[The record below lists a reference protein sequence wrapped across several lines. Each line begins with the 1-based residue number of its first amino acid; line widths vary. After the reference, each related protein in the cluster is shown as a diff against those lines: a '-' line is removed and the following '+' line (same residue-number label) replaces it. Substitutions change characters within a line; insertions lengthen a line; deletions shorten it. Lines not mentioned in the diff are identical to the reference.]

1 MAQYNVYAGTAFK
14 GQLTPNK
21 IVAGLYNAIIA
32 HYTEANNIK
41 SMASKLVNMFKM
53 DGSVYG
59 DKYLY
64 TSLDINKTG
73 EFTGTDYNVLE
84 PEPFEQPYTQAIT
97 IDTFRQTAVT
107 ISDYLTRSAWEN
119 EYSFSNFIG
128 VLLTFLEDTKRV
140 YECSLVNTYVGST
153 STSLGKQTQIVTF
166 EADSAGVEA
175 EHRLNAQTI
184 AKTVADV
191 VVDLTNPSRDYNDIG
206 FMRSY
211 NPEDLVCI
219 FPASKKNAI
228 TYLDEPTIFHKDGLF
243 SNLENVVLPDNY
255 FLKTT
260 SDPIPFIAV
269 DGTTT
274 PTIYAIKEMDCT
286 YTVLAGGPS
295 GSDTY
300 TRVVHYFPGNHIAKE
315 VAIIDNKGNTRTA
328 ALASYKLDGAT
339 AAVSTEFAVGDFG
352 VIDDTILVKILSKDS
367 IKFMSG
373 FSVGT
378 SFWNPKSLST
388 NHYLTWSHSSLDYL
402 KDKPF
407 ITLKKAAQ

>member
-84 PEPFEQPYTQAIT
+84 PEPFDAPYTQAIT

-107 ISDYLTRSAWEN
+107 ISDYLTRAAWEN

-140 YECSLVNTYVGST
+140 YECSLVNTYIGST
-153 STSLGKQTQIVTF
+153 STSLGKQTQIITF
-166 EADSAGVEA
+166 EADSSGVEA

-184 AKTVADV
+184 AKAVADV

-243 SNLENVVLPDNY
+243 DNLENVVLPDNY

-260 SDPIPFIAV
+260 SDPVPFNTL
-269 DGTTT
+269 DSTT
-274 PTIYAIKEMDCT
+274 TIYALKEMDCT
-286 YTVLAGGPS
+286 YNYKGGAGGA
-295 GSDTY
+295 DTY

-315 VAIIDNKGNTRTA
+315 VTIIDNKGVPR
-328 ALASYKLDGAT
+328 LAGLVSYQLDGDVVT
-339 AAVSTEFAVGDFG
+339 TTEFAAGDFG

-388 NHYLTWSHSSLDYL
+388 NHYLTWSHSSLNYL

>member
-1 MAQYNVYAGTAFK
+1 MANYNAYAGTAFK

-32 HYTEANNIK
+32 HYTETNNIK
-41 SMASKLVNMFKM
+41 SMASKLVDMFRM
-53 DGSVYG
+53 DGTVYG

-64 TSLDINKTG
+64 TALDINKTR
-73 EFTGTDYNVLE
+73 EFTGTDYNVQM
-84 PEPFEQPYTQAIT
+84 PEPFDAPYTQAIT

-107 ISDYLTRSAWEN
+107 ISEYLSRSAWEN

-128 VLLTFLEDTKRV
+128 VLLAFLEDTKRV
-140 YECSLVNTYVGST
+140 YETSLVNTYVGST
-153 STSLGKQTQIVTF
+153 STSLGKQTQIITF

-175 EHRLNAQTI
+175 NNRIYAQTI

-243 SNLENVVLPDNY
+243 GNLENVVLPDNY
-255 FLKTT
+255 FLTAI
-260 SDPIPFIAV
+260 SEAVPF
-269 DGTTT
+269 DT
-274 PTIYAIKEMDCT
+274 PESTATLYAIKEMDCT
-286 YTVLAGGPS
+286 YFFKSGAGGADS
-295 GSDTY
+295 Y
-300 TRVVHYFPGNHIAKE
+300 TRVVHYFPGNYIAKK
-315 VAIIDNKGNTRTA
+315 VAIIDIKGNTRTA
-328 ALASYKLDGAT
+328 ALASYKLDGAST
-339 AAVSTEFAVGDFG
+339 ATTDDFMPGDVG
-352 VIDDTILVKILSKDS
+352 VIDDTVLVKILSKDS

-407 ITLKKAAQ
+407 ITLKEAR

>member
-1 MAQYNVYAGTAFK
+1 MANYNVYAGTAFK

-21 IVAGLYNAIIA
+21 IVAGLYNAIIG

-41 SMASKLVNMFKM
+41 SMASKLINMFRV
-53 DGSVYG
+53 DGSICG

-64 TSLDINKTG
+64 TALDINKTR
-73 EFTGTDYNVLE
+73 EFTGTDYNILA
-84 PEPFEQPYTQAIT
+84 PEPFEQPFTQAIT

-107 ISDYLTRSAWEN
+107 ISDYLTLSAWGN

-140 YECSLVNTYVGST
+140 YETSLVNTYVGST
-153 STSLGKQTQIVTF
+153 STSLGKQTQVITF
-166 EADSAGVEA
+166 EPDSAGIEA
-175 EHRLNAQTI
+175 QHRLEAQTL
-184 AKTVADV
+184 AKAVADV

-211 NPEDLVCI
+211 NPEDLVCV

-243 SNLENVVLPDNY
+243 GNLENVVLPDNY
-255 FLKTT
+255 FLTAT
-260 SDPIPFIAV
+260 SDPVPFN
-269 DGTTT
+269 T
-274 PTIYAIKEMDCT
+274 PDSTATIYAIKEMDCT
-286 YTVLAGGPS
+286 YTVTS

-315 VAIIDNKGNTRTA
+315 VAIVSNTGTTLTA
-328 ALASYKLDGAT
+328 KLASYKLDGAPT
-339 AAVSTEFAVGDFG
+339 AVSTEFAAGDYG

-388 NHYLTWSHSSLDYL
+388 NHYLTWAHSTLDYL

-407 ITLKKAAQ
+407 ITLKKAQ

>member
-32 HYTEANNIK
+32 HYTETNNIK
-41 SMASKLVNMFKM
+41 SMASKLINMFKI
-53 DGSVYG
+53 DGTVYG

-64 TSLDINKTG
+64 TALDINKTR
-73 EFTGTDYNVLE
+73 EFTGTDYNVLA
-84 PEPFEQPYTQAIT
+84 PEPFDAPFTQAIT

-107 ISDYLTRSAWEN
+107 ISEYLSRAAWEN

-140 YECSLVNTYVGST
+140 YESSLVNTYVGST

-166 EADSAGVEA
+166 EPDSAGVEA
-175 EHRLNAQTI
+175 QNRLNAQTI

-191 VVDLTNPSRDYNDIG
+191 VVDLTNPSRDYNDLG

-243 SNLENVVLPDNY
+243 GNLESVVLPDNY
-255 FLKTT
+255 FLTAT
-260 SDPIPFIAV
+260 SDPVSFSAV
-269 DGTTT
+269 DSTS
-274 PTIYAIKEMDCT
+274 ILYAMKEMDCT
-286 YTVLAGGPS
+286 YTVTA

-300 TRVVHYFPGNHIAKE
+300 TRVVHYFPGNHITKQ
-315 VAIIDNKGNTRTA
+315 VAIVDNTGTTRTA
-328 ALASYKLDGAT
+328 NLASYKLDGASS
-339 AAVSTEFAVGDFG
+339 AVSTEFMPGDYG
-352 VIDDTILVKILSKDS
+352 VIDDTVLVKILSKDS

-373 FSVGT
+373 FSAGT

-388 NHYLTWSHSSLDYL
+388 NHYLTWAHSSLDYL

>member
-41 SMASKLVNMFKM
+41 SMASKLINMFRV

-64 TSLDINKTG
+64 TALDINKTR
-73 EFTGTDYNVLE
+73 EFTGTDYNVQV
-84 PEPFEQPYTQAIT
+84 PEPFDAPFTQAIT

-107 ISDYLTRSAWEN
+107 ISDYLTRQAWEN

-140 YECSLVNTYVGST
+140 YETSLVNTYVGST

-166 EADSAGVEA
+166 EVDSIGAEA
-175 EHRLNAQTI
+175 QNRLNAQTL
-184 AKTVADV
+184 AKAVADV

-211 NPEDLVCI
+211 NPEDLICI

-228 TYLDEPTIFHKDGLF
+228 TYLDEPTIFHRDGLF
-243 SNLENVVLPDNY
+243 GNLENVVLPDNY

-260 SDPIPFIAV
+260 SDPVPFNTP
-269 DGTTT
+269 DSTT
-274 PTIYAIKEMDCT
+274 TIYAIKEMDCT
-286 YTVLAGGPS
+286 YKVTAGGSS

-328 ALASYKLDGAT
+328 SLASYKLDGAT
-339 AAVSTEFAVGDFG
+339 ADVSTEFAAGDFG

-378 SFWNPKSLST
+378 SFYNPKSLST
-388 NHYLTWSHSSLDYL
+388 NHYLTWAHSSLDYL

>member
-41 SMASKLVNMFKM
+41 SMASKLINMFKI

-64 TSLDINKTG
+64 TALDINKTR
-73 EFTGTDYNVLE
+73 EFTGTDYNVLM
-84 PEPFEQPYTQAIT
+84 PEPFDAPFTQAIT

-107 ISDYLTRSAWEN
+107 ISDYLTRAAWEN

-140 YECSLVNTYVGST
+140 YETSLVNTYVGST

-166 EADSAGVEA
+166 KATSDGVEA
-175 EHRLNAQTI
+175 QHRLEAQTI

-211 NPEDLVCI
+211 NPEDLVCV

-243 SNLENVVLPDNY
+243 GNLENVVLPDNY
-255 FLKTT
+255 FLKAT
-260 SDPIPFIAV
+260 SETVPFNTP
-269 DGTTT
+269 DSTTT
-274 PTIYAIKEMDCT
+274 VYAIKEMDCT
-286 YTVLAGGPS
+286 YTYKGGAG

-315 VAIIDNKGNTRTA
+315 VTIIDNKRVPRLAGLVSYQLDGDAPSTA
-328 ALASYKLDGAT
+328 A
-339 AAVSTEFAVGDFG
+339 EFVAGDVG

-373 FSVGT
+373 WHQLLES
-378 SFWNPKSLST
+378 
-388 NHYLTWSHSSLDYL
+388 
-402 KDKPF
+402 
-407 ITLKKAAQ
+407 

>member
-1 MAQYNVYAGTAFK
+1 MAQYNIYAGTAFK

-41 SMASKLVNMFKM
+41 SMASKLINMFKI

-64 TSLDINKTG
+64 TALDINKTR
-73 EFTGTDYNVLE
+73 EFTGTDYNVLAS
-84 PEPFEQPYTQAIT
+84 EPFDAPFTQAIT

-107 ISDYLTRSAWEN
+107 ISDYLTRAAWEN

-140 YECSLVNTYVGST
+140 YETSLVNTYVGST

-166 EADSAGVEA
+166 EPDSAGVEA
-175 EHRLNAQTI
+175 QHRLEAQTI
-184 AKTVADV
+184 AKKVADV

-211 NPEDLVCI
+211 NPEDLVCV

-243 SNLENVVLPDNY
+243 GNLENVVLPDNY
-255 FLKTT
+255 FLTTT
-260 SDPIPFIAV
+260 SEPVPFNTP
-269 DGTTT
+269 DSTT
-274 PTIYAIKEMDCT
+274 TIYAIKEMDCT
-286 YTVLAGGPS
+286 YNYKGGAG

-300 TRVVHYFPGNHIAKE
+300 TRTVHYFPGNHIAKE
-315 VAIIDNKGNTRTA
+315 VTIVDNKRVA
-328 ALASYKLDGAT
+328 RLAGLVSYQLDGETTPTT
-339 AAVSTEFAVGDFG
+339 AEFAAGDFG
-352 VIDDTILVKILSKDS
+352 VIDDTVLVKILSKDS

-388 NHYLTWSHSSLDYL
+388 NHYLTWAHSSLDYL

>member
-84 PEPFEQPYTQAIT
+84 PEPFDAPYTQAIT

-107 ISDYLTRSAWEN
+107 ISDYLTKAAWEN

-166 EADSAGVEA
+166 EADTTGVEA
-175 EHRLNAQTI
+175 QNRLNAQTI
-184 AKTVADV
+184 AKAVADV

-260 SDPIPFIAV
+260 SDPVPFNTL
-269 DGTTT
+269 DSTT
-274 PTIYAIKEMDCT
+274 TIYAIKEMDCT
-286 YTVLAGGPS
+286 YTYKGGAGGV
-295 GSDTY
+295 DTY
-300 TRVVHYFPGNHIAKE
+300 TRVVHSFPGNHITKE
-315 VAIIDNKGNTRTA
+315 VAIVNKKGNTAMAT
-328 ALASYKLDGAT
+328 LDSYKLDGAPSAT
-339 AAVSTEFAVGDFG
+339 STEFEAGDFG
-352 VIDDTILVKILSKDS
+352 VIDDTVLVKILSKDS

-388 NHYLTWSHSSLDYL
+388 NHYLTWSHSSLNYL